1 MARNMKATTLSVTIP
16 VTMAQVVYDQVR
28 EGRYAS
34 ASEVV
39 RAALQQM
46 LKLDASGGF
55 IGTGDDDEPGR
66 PFGSSRQRPRGT

>member
-46 LKLDASGGF
+46 LKLDDSGGF
-55 IGTGDDDEPGR
+55 IGTDDDDEPGR
-66 PFGSSRQRPRGT
+66 PFGSSRQRPRGR